1 MTLLW
6 RRIVANG
13 GLLLITSATLVLRLN
28 SPVVAAFYPSC
39 PLYRYLH
46 ILCPGCGSTRATIAL
61 LHGQFLLAMKEN
73 PLYVSLLPFLLL
85 LAVLTYLRM
94 MRREKFQWPAVPEWV
109 LKALL
114 ILAFGFMLIRN
125 TSRYWG

>member
-1 MTLLW
+1 MTLFW

-13 GLLLITSATLVLRLN
+13 GLFLLAGVILILRFN
-28 SPVVAAFYPSC
+28 SPRVAAFFPSC
-39 PLYRYLH
+39 PIYRYLH

-61 LHGQFLLAMKEN
+61 LHGQFFLALKEN
-73 PLYVSLLPFLLL
+73 PLYVSLLPFLLP
-85 LAVLTYLRM
+85 LAALTYLRM
-94 MRREKFQWPAVPEWV
+94 MRQEKFQWPAVPEWV

-114 ILAFGFMLIRN
+114 ILAFGFMLVRN